1 MTRFRAGA
9 GESGRSG
16 VGLGLEL
23 EAFHGRLALLE
34 EELLLLQVHG
44 RGQCRVLVLRAE
56 VALDQ
61 VEGLLVDLLVRMAL
75 QELQLIKAYG
85 RDK

>member
-1 MTRFRAGA
+1 MG
-9 GESGRSG
+9 GWKGSKGQ
-16 VGLGLEL
+16 GLEL

-44 RGQCRVLVLRAE
+44 GGQRRVLVLRAE

-75 QELQLIKAYG
+75 QELQLIEAYG
-85 RDK
+85 G